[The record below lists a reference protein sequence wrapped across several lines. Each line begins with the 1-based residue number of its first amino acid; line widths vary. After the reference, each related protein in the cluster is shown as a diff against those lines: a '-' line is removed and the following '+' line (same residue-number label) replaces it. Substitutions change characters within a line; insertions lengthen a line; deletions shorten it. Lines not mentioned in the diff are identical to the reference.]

1 MGCGPGC
8 DPPRV
13 PHGLS
18 WSWCGRAVGQSR
30 QHGAVKAMLPRWK
43 SVLGRNSGISFP
55 VFTPRAL
62 QEGRWRSRDCPAW
75 ASVLGWVVQAGGV
88 PVSVFGYGCEKERLL
103 GCRDRATRHP
113 ARHRAVRGVLGSTG
127 GGGSMGR
134 GRPGVPKSPLSR
146 QPQVGLKRI

>member
-62 QEGRWRSRDCPAW
+62 QEGRWRSRDCTAGPQCWDGWCRRGGFRCRCLGTGVKRSGFWDVGIEPRVTLPGTELCVGSW
-75 ASVLGWVVQAGGV
+75 AQ
-88 PVSVFGYGCEKERLL
+88 R
-103 GCRDRATRHP
+103 
-113 ARHRAVRGVLGSTG
+113 